1 MKSERIMVC
10 MRWHLKTR
18 KRYSIKY
25 RAQKGVLA
33 AQLFFKV
40 PGLQTKA
47 KASDCSAATRDII
60 LKKRNWERKH
70 SHCKALSYVKMHF
83 FFYNE
88 YVWCTLKFFAPEFIG
103 HFNLLQA
110 AGSWE
115 NGSQFL
121 AGYLVLWRLPET
133 SSVHTVKKGRKHMRL
148 FQFFPDQTNESS
160 LLSKEFKS
168 QEEHFP
174 ITTE

>member
-10 MRWHLKTR
+10 IRWHLKTW

-25 RAQKGVLA
+25 RAPKGVLA
-33 AQLFFKV
+33 GQFFFKV

-60 LKKRNWERKH
+60 LKMRNWERKH
-70 SHCKALSYVKMHF
+70 SHCKALSYVKMH

-103 HFNLLQA
+103 HFNLLPA

-121 AGYLVLWRLPET
+121 AGYLVLWRLPEA
-133 SSVHTVKKGRKHMRL
+133 SAVHTVKKGRKHMRL
-148 FQFFPDQTNESS
+148 FQFFPRPNEQ
-160 LLSKEFKS
+160 KF
-168 QEEHFP
+168 
-174 ITTE
+174 ITF